1 MSTTILL
8 SSLQQQQQ
16 KTHSELLSG
25 AEDFPYLTLKPY
37 KDSVNLEHFVHFW
50 NQFYCCGSLAMNG
63 NSEQISGVVPPLQP

>member
-25 AEDFPYLTLKPY
+25 AEDF
-37 KDSVNLEHFVHFW
+37 HG
-50 NQFYCCGSLAMNG
+50 CSLPH
-63 NSEQISGVVPPLQP
+63 SEAL